1 MHAPSPADAVSEAQA
16 RLLDAA
22 LALAPAAGW
31 GAALVAAAAR
41 EAGIAPVEAQLMLPG
56 GARDLAALLFARHDA
71 AALQALA
78 ASPAPE
84 KVRARIRAAVL
95 ARVEAAM
102 ADAGAVRRASAWLAL
117 PPNAP
122 LAARL
127 AWSTADGLW
136 RWAGDTATDENHY
149 SKRAILVGVLGATLA
164 AWMAG
169 GRARAEAELDRR
181 LEAVMSF
188 ERWKGALPRPSAW
201 AQAAAQALGGL
212 RYGRGPAATAP
223 PATPPRLT
231 YAGDE
236 AG

>member
-1 MHAPSPADAVSEAQA
+1 MDAPAPDDAVSAAQA
-16 RLLDAA
+16 RLLAAA
-22 LALAPAAGW
+22 LALAPAQGW
-31 GAALVAAAAR
+31 GAGLVAAAAR
-41 EAGIAPVEAQLMLPG
+41 EAGIAPVEALLMLPG
-56 GARDLAALLFARHDA
+56 GARDLTALLFARHDA
-71 AALQALA
+71 QALQALA
-78 ASPAPE
+78 AAPTPE

-127 AWSTADGLW
+127 AWTTADGLW
-136 RWAGDTATDENHY
+136 RWAGDTTTDENHY
-149 SKRAILVGVLGATLA
+149 SKRAILVGVLGAVLA

-169 GRARAEAELDRR
+169 GRGRAEAELDRR
-181 LEAVMSF
+181 LEAVMGF

-201 AQAAAQALGGL
+201 AHAAAQALGGL
-212 RYGRGPAATAP
+212 RYGRAPAPTAP
-223 PATPPRLT
+223 PAAPPRLT